1 MKIEEAKQALLS
13 MLVHPKDQE
22 LAEKVRGM
30 DTASEVTSLIA
41 EYFTPLHAH
50 YGTDLLDFVRNRFSP
65 ALWDT
70 VGILIN
76 PTKIPSLSHGDLY
89 VVADGTVETVQDI
102 DKHVYYFGDVKLK
115 IHAGYA
121 YGLDTPYPVT
131 ADQTACV
138 CAQGNTSVI
147 ATDES
152 LVELTDYAHAMVQ
165 DQVSVEARGH
175 SFVESR
181 GGHPEIEAY
190 DQSRFLV
197 NAGSADIEMYESARG
212 VIMNDRDNQAHF
224 DILFNGHGLLY
235 VAPGSD
241 QSCDIKYNW
250 QPDFDKQYPNNADR
264 VLWGSNMSI
273 DPEEMR
279 DIILPHWGDP
289 SWHIKEPLSQPMDLD
304 VLKRDIEKVT
314 PAYFLEEM
322 KAWLSED
329 QDEKAV
335 CKTICILFPITRFVN
350 LDGDFLRSHFTSE
363 TLLENNIV
371 VDYNENMRI
380 LGTRNHPYYI
390 YGDDLIDTDFC
401 NGYIYACE
409 NTLVVGKDVS
419 NVTVDERAHAI
430 VYGQS
435 SVLATENSTVVA
447 LDETQ
452 VQAHFSSIAYL
463 LDHSQGKVNNHVQVK
478 AYDDSKVEATGT
490 SRATLFQNS
499 SIQADDQCQ
508 VSIFGHNKVVAKGEV
523 QVAYPSDGTD
533 YKANIEVL
541 SDKVT
546 LIELPHLE
554 EIPAHHVERHSDQA
568 NKTATTRG
576 VNR

>member
-1 MKIEEAKQALLS
+1 MKLEEAKQALLS

-50 YGTDLLDFVRNRFSP
+50 YGTDLLDFVRNSFSP

-76 PTKIPSLSHGDLY
+76 PTIIPSLSHGDLY

-131 ADQTACV
+131 ADQTAYV
-138 CAQGNTSVI
+138 YAKGNTSVI
-147 ATDES
+147 AKDKS
-152 LVELTDYAHAMVQ
+152 LVELTDYAHAKVK

-175 SFVESR
+175 SFVESL
-181 GGHPEIEAY
+181 GGHLDIEAY

-197 NAGSADIEMYESARG
+197 SAGSADIEMYESARG

-235 VAPGSD
+235 VAPGLD

-250 QPDFDKQYPNNADR
+250 QPDFDKQYPTNADR

-289 SWHIKEPLSQPMDLD
+289 SWHIKEPLSQPIDLD

-401 NGYIYACE
+401 NGYIYACD
-409 NTLVVGKDVS
+409 NNLVVGKDVS

-452 VQAHFSSIAYL
+452 VQAHFSSIVYL

-546 LIELPHLE
+546 LTELPRLE

-576 VNR
+576 IKR